1 MYYLFYADTGEIIGF
16 YDDIDEAITNFV
28 LKRNNLYQE
37 RLYNSINNIVLLY
50 YINGDYH
57 VLY

>member
-16 YDDIDEAITNFV
+16 YDDYDEAITNFV
-28 LKRNNLYQE
+28 LKRNNLYKE
-37 RLYNSINNIVLLY
+37 RLYNYINNIVLLY